1 MNKEIQ
7 QLKIVR
13 KRNWKKILKCIRGW
27 NKLFNKRFLKD
38 PNCLEKLRS
47 KQKKYNVYLDVWLM
61 ANQRIK
67 ALENN

>member
-1 MNKEIQ
+1 MNKELE
-7 QLKIVR
+7 QLKIER

-38 PNCLEKLRS
+38 PNCKKKLRS
-47 KQKKYNVYLDVWLM
+47 KQEKYNVYLEAWLI

-67 ALENN
+67 ELENS